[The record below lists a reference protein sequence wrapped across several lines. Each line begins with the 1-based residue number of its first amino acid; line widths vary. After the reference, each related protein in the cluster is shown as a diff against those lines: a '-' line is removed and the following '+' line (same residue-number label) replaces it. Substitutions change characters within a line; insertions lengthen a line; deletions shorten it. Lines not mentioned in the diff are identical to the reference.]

1 MDLTVHL
8 SPESLRRLD
17 YFARNWGYSRSEA
30 VSILFHHGLNA
41 FGGVDAHSGGRVL
54 PRRPPDPTASAKYEY
69 QCPQCGSSRLE
80 KRGTDYLCL
89 DCQDHQAANAA

>member
-30 VSILFHHGLNA
+30 VSILFHPSPLIGMDP
-41 FGGVDAHSGGRVL
+41 GVLTEMD
-54 PRRPPDPTASAKYEY
+54 PPDRMTGWRISFPSREFLPGFPSRSFQAGINPAGGGGAQAWLAGAAS
-69 QCPQCGSSRLE
+69 
-80 KRGTDYLCL
+80 
-89 DCQDHQAANAA
+89 

>member
-1 MDLTVHL
+1 MHL

-41 FGGVDAHSGGRVL
+41 FGGVNAHSGGRVL
-54 PRRPPDPTASAKYEY
+54 PRHPSDSMASAEVGYL
-69 QCPQCGSSRLE
+69 CPQCGSSRLE
-80 KRGTDYLCL
+80 KRGTGYLCL
-89 DCQDHQAANAA
+89 DCQDHKATNPA